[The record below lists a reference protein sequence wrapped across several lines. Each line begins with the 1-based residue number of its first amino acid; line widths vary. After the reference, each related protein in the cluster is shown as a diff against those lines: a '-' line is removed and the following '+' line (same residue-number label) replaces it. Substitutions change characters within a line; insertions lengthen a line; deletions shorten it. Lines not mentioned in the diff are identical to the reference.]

1 MSWSPGNTRWDT
13 CKCTNMLG
21 ILFEVDT
28 VYTMMYR
35 PPNESIV
42 VILQYY
48 LTNHNLR
55 FWFRMREGLT
65 PRLSCTSSPKK
76 PDRARTKNAKVYTQ
90 LGSRGVQL
98 WG

>member
-1 MSWSPGNTRWDT
+1 MCVYESALLWFRIIQCEKSLAIPRSRMDT
-13 CKCTNMLG
+13 WKRASMLG
-21 ILFEVDT
+21 ILFKVDT

-55 FWFRMREGLT
+55 LWLGFTAWKRMREHL
-65 PRLSCTSSPKK
+65 
-76 PDRARTKNAKVYTQ
+76 D
-90 LGSRGVQL
+90 
-98 WG
+98 